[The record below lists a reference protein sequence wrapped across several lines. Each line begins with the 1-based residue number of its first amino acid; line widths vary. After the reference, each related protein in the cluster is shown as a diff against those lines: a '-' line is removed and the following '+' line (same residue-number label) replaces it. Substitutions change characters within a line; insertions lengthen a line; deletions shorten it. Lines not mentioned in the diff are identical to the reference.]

1 MLDRTSFGSAAY
13 PVFAPPV
20 VQGPEGVCIS
30 QTTAAMALIG
40 KRFGLYPHES
50 DEFRALQIALSVAD
64 YHSEGRSSFHPVN
77 DKASYYVQQEEAK
90 VRTTLHCIAL
100 HMLYSLFIASHL
112 YFAC

>member
-20 VQGPEGVCIS
+20 VQGPGGVCVS

-40 KRFGLYPHES
+40 KRFGLYPEEP

-64 YHSEGRSSFHPVN
+64 YHAEGRSSFHPVN

-90 VRTTLHCIAL
+90 VRTTLNCSIHAL
-100 HMLYSLFIASHL
+100 LSMYLRTSS
-112 YFAC
+112 